1 MRDANTPPRSLLR
14 ADAAFL
20 LGDLGHGQLVR
31 NFEEDF
37 AVSEI
42 FIQEPQRPGYT

>member
-1 MRDANTPPRSLLR
+1 MPAMRDANTPIRLILR
-14 ADAAFL
+14 VDAAFL

-37 AVSEI
+37 ASA
-42 FIQEPQRPGYT
+42 RSL

>member
-1 MRDANTPPRSLLR
+1 MPAMRDANTPTRSLLR

-37 AVSEI
+37 VSARS
-42 FIQEPQRPGYT
+42 F